1 MGRELNT
8 GSAPGALVVLGGV
21 DEPWLASL
29 EQAGWSCHRCYDL
42 RAAESLLLDLGPC
55 IGVVDLSQDDF
66 SLQGI
71 AALVNRNKQVR
82 WLAMVREEQLGTVAI
97 CQFIVSFCIDYFTSP
112 VPVSRLQETI
122 GHQLG
127 MLQLERKVWPQLGQ
141 LGQQGLQGT
150 TDVMKKL
157 RHHVKRMAMT
167 NVPVFIQ
174 GEIGTG
180 KELVARAI
188 HQASTRAK
196 YPFIRVNCE
205 AISAAWQGEAVVT
218 ASDKDKGLCCF
229 AAADQGV
236 LYLNDISA
244 LTDARQQE
252 LLLFLQDGVFTAPD
266 GQQIPTDVRLIVSTS
281 YPVEALVTEGK
292 LRQDLLY
299 RLNVL
304 SLAVPS
310 LRERGPDILLLSE
323 LFLLKFARQYNSAAK
338 QFSEDAQKML
348 LSYPWPGNVR
358 ELISQMKRA
367 VLLAEQQCIEADHLD
382 IPRSSDD
389 KQSLKRIR
397 EESERSALLAVLE
410 NNKGQI
416 SAAARELGI
425 SRATMYRLLSK
436 HDLDSAQRNFR

>member
-1 MGRELNT
+1 M
-8 GSAPGALVVLGGV
+8 
-21 DEPWLASL
+21 
-29 EQAGWSCHRCYDL
+29 
-42 RAAESLLLDLGPC
+42 
-55 IGVVDLSQDDF
+55 
-66 SLQGI
+66 
-71 AALVNRNKQVR
+71 
-82 WLAMVREEQLGTVAI
+82 
-97 CQFIVSFCIDYFTSP
+97 
-112 VPVSRLQETI
+112 
-122 GHQLG
+122 
-127 MLQLERKVWPQLGQ
+127 
-141 LGQQGLQGT
+141 
-150 TDVMKKL
+150 
-157 RHHVKRMAMT
+157 
-167 NVPVFIQ
+167 
-174 GEIGTG
+174 
-180 KELVARAI
+180 
-188 HQASTRAK
+188 
-196 YPFIRVNCE
+196 
-205 AISAAWQGEAVVT
+205 
-218 ASDKDKGLCCF
+218 CCF

-236 LYLNDISA
+236 LYLHDISA

-266 GQQIPTDVRLIVSTS
+266 GQQIQADIRLIVSTS

-310 LRERGPDILLLSE
+310 LRERGHDILLLAE

-338 QFSEDAQKML
+338 QFSEDAKKML

-367 VLLAEQQCIEADHLD
+367 VLLAEQQCIEVDHLD
-382 IPRSSDD
+382 IPRLSDD

-410 NNKGQI
+410 NNKGQV

>member
-1 MGRELNT
+1 MGRNIKT
-8 GSAPGALVVLGGV
+8 GSAPGALVVLGGL
-21 DEPWLASL
+21 DEPWLAL
-29 EQAGWSCHRCYDL
+29 LKQVGWSCHHCYDL

-55 IGVVDLSQDDF
+55 VGVVDLSRDDF

-82 WLAMVREEQLGTVAI
+82 WLAMVREEQLSSVAT

-112 VPVSRLQETI
+112 VPVARLQETL

-157 RHHVKRMAMT
+157 RHHVKRMAVT

-180 KELVARAI
+180 KELVARAV
-188 HQASTRAK
+188 HQASIRAK

-205 AISAAWQGEAVVT
+205 AISAAWQHDAVAVT
-218 ASDKDKGLCCF
+218 NGKEKGRCCF

-252 LLLFLQDGVFTAPD
+252 LLLFLQDGVFIAPD
-266 GQQIPTDVRLIVSTS
+266 GQQIQTDVRLIVSTS
-281 YPVEALVTEGK
+281 YPLEALVTEGK

-299 RLNVL
+299 RLNIL
-304 SLAVPS
+304 SLVVPP
-310 LRERGPDILLLSE
+310 LRERGTDILSLAE
-323 LFLLKFARQYNSAAK
+323 FFLLKFSRQYNSAAK

-348 LSYPWPGNVR
+348 LTYLWPGNVR

-382 IPRSSDD
+382 IPRLSDD
-389 KQSLKRIR
+389 KQSLKTIR
-397 EESERSALLAVLE
+397 EESERSALLTVLE

-436 HDLDSAQRNFR
+436 HALDSAQKNFR